1 MRLKLS
7 ENLKRVRKD
16 KGITQEHLADALGVS
31 FQSVSR
37 WETGAAYPDIEMLPV
52 IAGYFDITVDELLGT
67 AQVGKELRYDEYTL
81 RIKEL
86 REQGKEE
93 ERIKLLRQMHAEF
106 PDEYE
111 IVCEFCSSVFR
122 CPEYLD
128 EAREM
133 VYDGLS
139 RCTDTLTRER
149 MIIWFSRIESEEL
162 LPNFLAEHS
171 SIHDMREIRLLQLRY
186 QALGEHDKYN
196 LARQGYMA
204 ELFRMCFTV
213 LTDSRGCD
221 CEENE
226 LILRNAAK
234 CIDTLS
240 GCKGDKPISGDGVP
254 DLWIDVRCELGVRLI
269 KVLTKNGKTDE
280 AAAVFKD
287 MTELIEK
294 CYALA
299 DGTELS
305 YRSPMLG
312 DITARVVRDTKTA
325 RMKLVYDR
333 PFCVT
338 ERNGSFSDKGF
349 DLERVID
356 FAQNNEL
363 LRDSS
368 IAGACLER
376 LKKLIK

>member
-7 ENLKRVRKD
+7 ENLKQVRRE
-16 KGITQEHLADALGVS
+16 KGITQEQLANTLGVS

-37 WETGAAYPDIEMLPV
+37 WETGTAYPDIELLPV
-52 IAGYFDITVDELLGT
+52 IAGYFGITVDELIGT
-67 AQVGKELRYDEYTL
+67 AQAGNELRYEEYTA

-86 REQGKEE
+86 RLQGKEE
-93 ERIKLLRQMHAEF
+93 ECIKLLRQMHAEF
-106 PDEYE
+106 PNRFETIPD
-111 IVCEFCSSVFR
+111 FCSSVLR
-122 CPEYLD
+122 LPEYLD

-149 MIIWFSRIESEEL
+149 MIIWLSRIETEER
-162 LPNFLAEHS
+162 LPDFLAEHS

-213 LTDSRGCD
+213 LTDARGSD
-221 CEENE
+221 GEERE
-226 LILRNAAK
+226 LILRNAVA

-240 GCKGDKPISGDGVP
+240 GCKGVKPISGDGVP
-254 DLWIDVRCELGVRLI
+254 DLWIGVRCELGVRLMRA
-269 KVLTKNGKTDE
+269 LTKSGKTDE
-280 AAAVFKD
+280 AAAVIKD
-287 MTELIEK
+287 ITELIEK

-299 DGTELS
+299 DGTELG
-305 YRSPMLG
+305 YRGPMLG
-312 DITARVVRDTKTA
+312 DITARAVRDTETA

-338 ERNGSFSDKGF
+338 ERGGSFSDESL
-349 DLERVID
+349 DIERVID
-356 FAQNNEL
+356 FAQNDEL
-363 LRDSS
+363 LRGNSV
-368 IAGACLER
+368 AVECFAR

>member
-7 ENLKRVRKD
+7 ENLKQVRKD
-16 KGITQEHLADALGVS
+16 KGITQEQLANTLGVS

-37 WETGAAYPDIEMLPV
+37 WETGAAYPDIELLPV
-52 IAGYFDITVDELLGT
+52 IAGYFGITVDELIGT
-67 AQVGKELRYDEYTL
+67 AHAGNELRYKEYTA

-106 PDEYE
+106 PNEYE
-111 IVCEFCSSVFR
+111 IVCDFCSSVFR

-149 MIIWFSRIESEEL
+149 MIIWLSRIETEER
-162 LPNFLAEHS
+162 LPDFLAEHS

-213 LTDSRGCD
+213 LTDAKGCD
-221 CEENE
+221 GEERE

-254 DLWIDVRCELGVRLI
+254 DLWIGVRCELGVRLMRT
-269 KVLTKNGKTDE
+269 LTKSGKTDE
-280 AAAVFKD
+280 AAAAFKD

-299 DGTELS
+299 DGTELG

-312 DITARVVRDTKTA
+312 DITARTVRDTETA

-333 PFCVT
+333 PFCITDRGKSSSYKRLDV
-338 ERNGSFSDKGF
+338 
-349 DLERVID
+349 ERVID
-356 FAQNNEL
+356 FAQNDEL
-363 LRDSS
+363 LRENSVVVD
-368 IAGACLER
+368 CLER